1 MAELWMIKIYAATRY
16 RFENP
21 AISPDLERASVAKK
35 RTTAHKY
42 SVLIC
47 MKQIRNTICGGS

>member
-1 MAELWMIKIYAATRY
+1 VHLWQ
-16 RFENP
+16 
-21 AISPDLERASVAKK
+21 K